1 MNIVTT
7 GVHNTGHLGSIRN
20 FVGLLNRQG
29 IHIGAQCHHR
39 PGAMALQVGNH
50 SVASNTGS
58 KRYVQISESLLN
70 KSRRLNLFKGEFR
83 VLV

>member
-1 MNIVTT
+1 
-7 GVHNTGHLGSIRN
+7 
-20 FVGLLNRQG
+20 
-29 IHIGAQCHHR
+29 
-39 PGAMALQVGNH
+39 MALQVGNH
-50 SVASNTGS
+50 PVASNTGS